1 MKKFLAITL
10 AFLMILGLVACGQ
23 QKQASQAPVAPP
35 VPSTGSGTD
44 SAAGSQPSSAP
55 QTGPVQS
62 ATVEGSK
69 DAAPASDAPTP
80 ELPVQAAPAQTAAA
94 SRMVAWFD
102 RYLADGEF
110 SMDMEIKDV
119 DEIEKIS
126 IFIKGGNMYASLSSD
141 GELMAML
148 KNSDGYYVLIPGE
161 KMGFSASPDEAEDD
175 FIEFFED
182 FDRDSQFSSGQMD
195 VDGKSYYYE
204 EFKEVDED
212 GKPYLI
218 RYCFDGDELVYA
230 VDIEDADQ
238 DTVKFSNV
246 QDKVDDSVFVI
257 PSDYSIMSF

>member
-1 MKKFLAITL
+1 
-10 AFLMILGLVACGQ
+10 
-23 QKQASQAPVAPP
+23 
-35 VPSTGSGTD
+35 
-44 SAAGSQPSSAP
+44 
-55 QTGPVQS
+55 
-62 ATVEGSK
+62 
-69 DAAPASDAPTP
+69 
-80 ELPVQAAPAQTAAA
+80 
-94 SRMVAWFD
+94 MVAWFD
-102 RYLADGEF
+102 KYIADGEF

-230 VDIEDADQ
+230 VDIEDSDQ